1 MDKTDKAYTP
11 KEVNSLLDVSESTAR
26 KWCISLE
33 KKGYMFIRNDRN
45 QRLFTEHDL
54 VALKK
59 FQTLLKETNMPM
71 DNAADIII
79 SRFGKGTFEDRTLSV
94 PEEFN
99 EERRSLER
107 SEETIEKL
115 MKHIQT
121 QEEYMKKQDEFNQSL
136 LKRLDQQEKYI
147 LSRLEERDK
156 SLTDSLREMQQTQ
169 KLIAA
174 AQEEKKSFFAKLFGK

>member
-54 VALKK
+54 IALKK
-59 FQTLLKETNMPM
+59 FQALLKETNMPM
-71 DNAADIII
+71 DNAADVII

-94 PEEFN
+94 PEDSSG
-99 EERRSLER
+99 ERRSLER
-107 SEETIEKL
+107 SEETIKRL
-115 MKHIQT
+115 MEHIQI
-121 QEEYMKKQDEFNQSL
+121 QEEYMKRQDEFNQNL
-136 LKRLDQQEKYI
+136 LKRLDQQEKYM
-147 LSRLEERDK
+147 LSRLEERDR

-174 AQEEKKSFFAKLFGK
+174 AQEEKKGFLYRLFGK

>member
-1 MDKTDKAYTP
+1 VDKTDKAYTP
-11 KEVNSLLDVSESTAR
+11 KEVNSLLNVSESTAR

-59 FQTLLKETNMPM
+59 FQALLKETNMPM

-94 PEEFN
+94 PGDSN

-107 SEETIEKL
+107 SEETIDKL
-115 MKHIQT
+115 MKHIEI
-121 QEEYMKKQDEFNQSL
+121 QEEYMRKQDKFNQDL

-147 LSRLEERDK
+147 LSSIEERDK
-156 SLTDSLREMQQTQ
+156 SLTNSLREMQQTQ

-174 AQEEKKSFFAKLFGK
+174 SQEKKWWEFWK

>member
-1 MDKTDKAYTP
+1 VNKTDKAYTP
-11 KEVNSLLDVSESTAR
+11 KEVNSLLNVSESTAR

-54 VALKK
+54 IALKK
-59 FQTLLKETNMPM
+59 FQALLKETNMPM

-94 PEEFN
+94 PEESN
-99 EERRSLER
+99 EERRSLQR
-107 SEETIEKL
+107 SEETIDKL
-115 MKHIQT
+115 MKHIET
-121 QEEYMKKQDEFNQSL
+121 QEEYMRKQDKFNQDL

-147 LSRLEERDK
+147 LSSIEERDK
-156 SLTDSLREMQQTQ
+156 SLTNSLREMQQTQ

-174 AQEEKKSFFAKLFGK
+174 SQEKKWWEFWK